1 MAVSKLNFVF
11 CNTCGINPT
20 PGPGIQAFLVP
31 GIDPKTLIQPK
42 IGFKRPTMHLKSI
55 SSSIPV
61 LKKKITQVFTF

>member
-1 MAVSKLNFVF
+1 
-11 CNTCGINPT
+11 
-20 PGPGIQAFLVP
+20 LVP